1 MLLSQKSIDQRAR
14 KYSDV
19 EAIAFH
25 RTATMKVPGEVT
37 YTGTLGLDGFI
48 IPSSYDKKRV
58 NSLRKARAEESKF
71 IFFKN

>member
-1 MLLSQKSIDQRAR
+1 
-14 KYSDV
+14 
-19 EAIAFH
+19 
-25 RTATMKVPGEVT
+25 MKVPGEVT